1 MQHCRQGVPLRTV
14 QLSQQLQQVNLM
26 ADIQPGR
33 RLVQQHD
40 GGLLRQHHRDP
51 RALALS
57 AGEGIDALLGQIG
70 DARRLHRALHG
81 LVVLLAPAGK
91 QRLVRIAPAG
101 DQLLHGNIPRRG
113 GVLRQQPNS
122 ARHLFAGEAL
132 DLLPVEEHAA
142 LNRRHQAAQRAQQCR
157 FAAAVWPDDGG
168 EVAVRNG
175 NG

>member
-1 MQHCRQGVPLRTV
+1 
-14 QLSQQLQQVNLM
+14 M

-33 RLVQQHD
+33 RLVQQHNRRF
-40 GGLLRQHHRDP
+40 LRQHHRDP
-51 RALALS
+51 RALTLP
-57 AGEGIDALLGQIG
+57 AGEGVHALLGELG
-70 DARRLHRALHG
+70 NTRRLHRSVHR

-122 ARHLFAGEAL
+122 ARNLFAGEAL

-157 FAAAVWPDDGG
+157 FAAAVWPDNGG

>member
-1 MQHCRQGVPLRTV
+1 
-14 QLSQQLQQVNLM
+14 M

-40 GGLLRQHHRDP
+40 RGFLRQHHCDP

-57 AGEGIDALLGQIG
+57 AGEGIDALLGQLG

-113 GVLRQQPNS
+113 GVLRQQAIRRATSLLAKRWICSPSRNTLPS
-122 ARHLFAGEAL
+122 TGDIRRLSVRSNVDLPQPFGPIMAVKWPSGMATDKSRAMIFAVAEGQ
-132 DLLPVEEHAA
+132 VF
-142 LNRRHQAAQRAQQCR
+142 AAQA
-157 FAAAVWPDDGG
+157 GG
-168 EVAVRNG
+168 
-175 NG
+175 